1 MSDCTHT
8 RSFLGIRFWNAEP
21 QRLIDQADLHGGLF
35 TCPSAPSL
43 AEMRTDPFLRR
54 AYQASDWAVV
64 DGGYV
69 ALILRLILRYPIA
82 RISGLQILQR
92 LFGVGYEQAL
102 QFQNREIFWV
112 VPNEEEKNRIETYL
126 LSLGMDSSRQHYY
139 QAPFYKADDSYNDVA
154 LQNAVKESNADWVIL
169 CIGGGKQEKLGL
181 YLRNALQQENHQPA
195 ERKKGPAIL
204 CTGGAIAFLTGGQAS
219 IPSWADRVYLGWFY
233 RIAQNP
239 KVFLKRYWIAAWS
252 FPCLLWSERNSLY
265 NPPSNPL
272 V

>member
-1 MSDCTHT
+1 MSDSNHT
-8 RSFLGIRFWNAEP
+8 RSFLGIRFWNADP
-21 QRLIDQADLHGGLF
+21 QSLIDQADSHGGLF

-92 LFGVGYEQAL
+92 LFGIGYQQAL
-102 QFQNREIFWV
+102 PFGIRSIFWV
-112 VPNEEEKNRIETYL
+112 VPNDEEKVRIENYL
-126 LSLGMDSSRQHYY
+126 LSLGMDSARQHYY
-139 QAPFYKADDSYNDVA
+139 HAPFYREDNSYDDLN
-154 LQNAVKESNADWVIL
+154 LQNAVRESGADWVIL
-169 CIGGGKQEKLGL
+169 CIGGGKQEKLGF
-181 YLRNALQQENHQPA
+181 YLRNAMQQKDFQPNG
-195 ERKKGPAIL
+195 RKKGPVIL

-252 FPCLLWSERNSLY
+252 FPCLLWAERRSLFPTSEK
-265 NPPSNPL
+265 
-272 V
+272 